1 MAAPVNVPISVE
13 QIAQDKAQDPSRQAN
28 KLGSSRFDEVMADKA
43 GPAEAPPDADIA
55 SEVQRVQA
63 AQQTEQVQKL
73 DGTRLNK
80 IHPLVGHSSST
91 TSTAV
96 PSVTAA
102 SSSGRAV
109 TVISHM
115 VGEIE
120 KGQGML
126 DKLINGGLHG
136 ARFNNTEL
144 LALQAGM
151 YKYTEELDLTSK
163 VVEKATSGLKDTLK
177 TQV

>member
-1 MAAPVNVPISVE
+1 MAVPVNVPISVE
-13 QIAQDKAQDPSRQAN
+13 QIAPDKAQDLSHQGPKQ
-28 KLGSSRFDEVMADKA
+28 GHSRFDEVMADKA
-43 GPAEAPPDADIA
+43 GPGALQGLDGTGGLSHVHAVQQAD
-55 SEVQRVQA
+55 
-63 AQQTEQVQKL
+63 QVHKL

-80 IHPLVGHSSST
+80 INSVVGHGSSMSSTGASVVASSSST
-91 TSTAV
+91 SH
-96 PSVTAA
+96 
-102 SSSGRAV
+102 AV

-136 ARFNNTEL
+136 IKFNNTEL